1 MRINLLKQDWRS
13 IAPVAKALSS
23 RKGMTL
29 VEVMVVIVIVL
40 MLTGVL
46 AWGVMGMFGEGKIG
60 MSELM
65 VTKAAQRVEV
75 YGMRKKIPND
85 LGKIFGDEVPEDAWG
100 NKLVLV
106 TPGSNGKDFDL
117 ISYGPDGQEGGGD
130 DIKSSGLG
138 Q

>member
-13 IAPVAKALSS
+13 IAPVARTLGS

-46 AWGVMGMFGEGKIG
+46 AWGVMSMFGEGKIG

-75 YGMRKKIPND
+75 YTMRKKPTSD
-85 LGKIFGDEVPEDAWG
+85 LSKIFGDEVPQDAWG
-100 NKLVLV
+100 NDLKLV

-130 DIKSSGLG
+130 DIKFSELG
-138 Q
+138 N